1 MKKVYIIIVVS
12 LLLIINL
19 SALATLGYHR
29 FVASKTAVPVCCQSG
44 EDYLYQELAL
54 SSSQIEQMKAIKSSF
69 QVQADGISRL
79 LFPKRA
85 ELVCLLKVSA
95 PDSQRINQ
103 LLQDIGALQT
113 ELQQQVI
120 QSVLKQKAILN
131 AEQQERFFA
140 LLGQRLIHESRCQ
153 HASGLNSLEN
163 NCNSISK

>member
-1 MKKVYIIIVVS
+1 MKKVYLIIVMS
-12 LLLIINL
+12 LLLIINI

-29 FVASKTAVPVCCQSG
+29 YFASKTTVPVCCQSG
-44 EDYLYQELAL
+44 EDYLYQQLAL
-54 SSSQIEQMKAIKSSF
+54 SGSQIEQMKVIKSSF
-69 QVQADGISRL
+69 QVQAEGISRQ

-85 ELVCLLKVSA
+85 ELVELLKIST
-95 PDSQRINQ
+95 PDSLRISQ
-103 LLQDIGALQT
+103 LLQEIGVLQT

-140 LLGQRLIHESRCQ
+140 LLGQRLIYESRCQ
-153 HASGLNSLEN
+153 HANGLNSLEH

>member
-1 MKKVYIIIVVS
+1 MKKIYIIIVIG

-29 FVASKTAVPVCCQSG
+29 FVAGKADNPVCCQSG
-44 EDYLYQELAL
+44 EDYLCQELAL
-54 SSSQIEQMKAIKSSF
+54 SSSQIEQMKAIKASF
-69 QVQADGISRL
+69 QARAEGISRQ

-85 ELVCLLKVSA
+85 ELVSQLKTVA
-95 PDSQRINQ
+95 PDSQQIRQ
-103 LLQDIGALQT
+103 LLQEISVLQT

-131 AEQQERFFA
+131 SGQQNRFFA
-140 LLGQRLIHESRCQ
+140 LISQRLIYESRCQ
-153 HASGLNSLEN
+153 QASGLNPLEN